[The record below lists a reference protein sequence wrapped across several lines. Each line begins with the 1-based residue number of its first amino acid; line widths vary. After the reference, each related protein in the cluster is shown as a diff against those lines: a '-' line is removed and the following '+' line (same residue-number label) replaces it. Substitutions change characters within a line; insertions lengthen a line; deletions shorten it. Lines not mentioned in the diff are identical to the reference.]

1 MDLNFKG
8 KNVAVIGLGTE
19 NIPLIK
25 YLKDAGA
32 NVCGRDMKNSAK
44 LGDLYQT
51 LLNLGIELRLGLGY
65 LEGLTQYDIVFLTP
79 GIPRSLPELV
89 EARRKGVRFSSQME
103 LFFNICPATII
114 GITGSSGKT
123 TTTTLVGNMLSGS
136 GFDTRIG
143 GNIGRVLLSEV
154 MDMTPRTKVVL
165 ELSSFQ
171 LQDMKIS
178 PEIALITNITPN
190 HLDVHKDMHEYVEAK
205 KQIYL
210 HQTSENAVVFNAEDP
225 LSTGFDKEAPSRVYY
240 FSKRPLPEGL
250 SGAFI
255 RDGWIVI
262 RDLNAVTKE
271 LLVCSIND
279 IRLLGLHNQEN
290 VLAASLVAYLVGAK
304 IEAIAQAIREFK
316 GVDHRL
322 EYVATIG
329 GVRYYNDSIATSPAR
344 AKAGLL
350 SFSEPVVL
358 IAGGYD
364 KKIPFDELREAVLQ
378 KRPKAVVTV
387 GDTSQK
393 IAEALFGLAP
403 IYHAETFEKA
413 VDTASSLAD
422 PGDCVLLSPACA
434 SFDMFASYEER
445 GKEFRRL
452 VLKKAEELNPQS

>member
-1 MDLNFKG
+1 
-8 KNVAVIGLGTE
+8 
-19 NIPLIK
+19 
-25 YLKDAGA
+25 
-32 NVCGRDMKNSAK
+32 
-44 LGDLYQT
+44 
-51 LLNLGIELRLGLGY
+51 
-65 LEGLTQYDIVFLTP
+65 
-79 GIPRSLPELV
+79 
-89 EARRKGVRFSSQME
+89 
-103 LFFNICPATII
+103 
-114 GITGSSGKT
+114 
-123 TTTTLVGNMLSGS
+123 
-136 GFDTRIG
+136 
-143 GNIGRVLLSEV
+143 
-154 MDMTPRTKVVL
+154 
-165 ELSSFQ
+165 
-171 LQDMKIS
+171 
-178 PEIALITNITPN
+178 
-190 HLDVHKDMHEYVEAK
+190 
-205 KQIYL
+205 
-210 HQTSENAVVFNAEDP
+210 
-225 LSTGFDKEAPSRVYY
+225 
-240 FSKRPLPEGL
+240 LPEGL

-262 RDLNAVTKE
+262 RDLNAGTKE

-304 IEAIAQAIREFK
+304 IEAITQAIREFK

>member
-32 NVCGRDMKNSAK
+32 NVCGRDMKNSDK
-44 LGDLYQT
+44 LGERYQT

-225 LSTGFDKEAPSRVYY
+225 LSTVRQRS
-240 FSKRPLPEGL
+240 SKQGLLLQQKALPEGL
-250 SGAFI
+250 SGLSLEM
-255 RDGWIVI
+255 DG
-262 RDLNAVTKE
+262 L
-271 LLVCSIND
+271 
-279 IRLLGLHNQEN
+279 
-290 VLAASLVAYLVGAK
+290 
-304 IEAIAQAIREFK
+304 
-316 GVDHRL
+316 
-322 EYVATIG
+322 
-329 GVRYYNDSIATSPAR
+329 
-344 AKAGLL
+344 
-350 SFSEPVVL
+350 
-358 IAGGYD
+358 
-364 KKIPFDELREAVLQ
+364 
-378 KRPKAVVTV
+378 
-387 GDTSQK
+387 
-393 IAEALFGLAP
+393 
-403 IYHAETFEKA
+403 
-413 VDTASSLAD
+413 
-422 PGDCVLLSPACA
+422 
-434 SFDMFASYEER
+434 
-445 GKEFRRL
+445 
-452 VLKKAEELNPQS
+452 